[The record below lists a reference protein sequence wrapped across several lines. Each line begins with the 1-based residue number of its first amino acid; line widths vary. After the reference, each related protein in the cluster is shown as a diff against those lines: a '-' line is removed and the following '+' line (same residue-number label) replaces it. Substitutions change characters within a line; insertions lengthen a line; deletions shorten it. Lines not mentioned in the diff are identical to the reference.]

1 VLYSPP
7 AVTIAFA
14 LLELIIVTLI
24 LISITI
30 HPLVDYVFCV
40 EEIHDSPP
48 CFSHVVMKMHI
59 IRFSNVVFNFEKVV
73 AGLRFILNQIFYT
86 FVLHAQH

>member
-1 VLYSPP
+1 MLNSPP

-59 IRFSNVVFNFEKVV
+59 DSAMLFNFEKVV
-73 AGLRFILNQIFYT
+73 AGLRFILNQIFFT